1 MAFVCHLQHLAERS
15 AKNCIATGGFQMRS
29 NAKSVFITSVLCA
42 VVSGPLAAQEGSS
55 LALEEIVVTAQKRVE
70 SLTEVPVAVSVVSG
84 RELERAQVRDLTDL
98 QQLAPTLVLNST
110 TGSTQTILT
119 IRGIGTAGQ
128 NTGLEQSVGV
138 FIDGVYRGRVG
149 AAMSDLMDLE
159 QVEVLRG
166 PQSTLFGKNTSA
178 GVISVTTRKPSYEFG
193 GMVEAGVGDF
203 GLQQLRGS
211 VTGPLIGESVAYRL
225 AASYQK
231 HDGFVED
238 PRTGREYNNRDR
250 VMARAQILWDISDAS
265 SLRLI
270 GDYTGTD
277 EQCCAAI
284 QEFAGPVQGV
294 VALLGGPG
302 AVAGLAGRLDPFT
315 YEQALSPGVDVD
327 NSFIDGGFSAEFN
340 HDFAGSTFTAI
351 GAHRFYE
358 TFPRVDTDFQAM
370 DLLSD
375 RTQGQD
381 LEEQSFELRLASN
394 GDGDVEWLVGGYAF
408 NQTILATDD
417 LILGADGRA
426 YGDLLTQAAT
436 GGALSFPALEAI
448 FGLPA
453 GSIFANGTGTR
464 NTFDYEASGF
474 AIFGQATW
482 YIDDQ
487 WSITAGLR
495 YSDEEKDSDAVNTL
509 ANEPLSNIP
518 LPPSLAGLSTFQVF
532 PGVAPYTSS
541 FSDDNVTGTF
551 NVSYDVND
559 AVSTYLRYATGF
571 KSGGINLS
579 RNAAGQAPGN
589 PTPNVDS
596 SIFDSETV
604 ESLELGVKT
613 RIAGGRATINAAL
626 FSQTLDD
633 FQANSFDGLSFTVR
647 NAAEVEAQ
655 GLEIDYDW
663 LVTDSLQ
670 IKGGAILQDITY
682 ESFPGASATAAQ
694 NDAGIFVQDLS
705 GRTPNFVSKVTLTT
719 SLIFNHP
726 LTETINL
733 VASADGRYRS
743 EFFTGQ
749 DLDPR
754 SFQDSGLFVLNAS
767 LGIENA
773 DGNWAIQA
781 WVKNATDEEIFNVV
795 FDSPFQA
802 GSFHAFV
809 DAPQTSGIT
818 ATYRF

>member
-1 MAFVCHLQHLAERS
+1 MPIFKKGALAVPLIVLALQAPGL
-15 AKNCIATGGFQMRS
+15 
-29 NAKSVFITSVLCA
+29 
-42 VVSGPLAAQEGSS
+42 AQEAGS
-55 LALEEIVVTAQKRVE
+55 LALEEIVVRAQKRVE

-84 RELERAQVRDLTDL
+84 EELERAQVRDLTDL

-149 AAMSDLMDLE
+149 AAMSDLVDME

-193 GMVEAGVGDF
+193 GTVEAGIGDF
-203 GLQQLRGS
+203 GLTQLRGT
-211 VTGPLIGESVAYRL
+211 VTGPLFGENVAYRL
-225 AASYQK
+225 SASHQS
-231 HDGFVED
+231 HDGLVED

-250 VMARAQILWDISDAS
+250 LLVRGQLLWDIGDAT

-270 GDYTGTD
+270 ADYTDTN

-284 QEFAGPVQGV
+284 QEFAGPAQGV
-294 VALLGGPG
+294 IALLGGPG
-302 AVAGLAGRLDPFT
+302 AVAGLSGPLDPFT
-315 YEQALSPGVDVD
+315 YEQAFTPGVDFD
-327 NSFIDGGFSAEFN
+327 NSFIDGGVSLEFN
-340 HDFAGSTFTAI
+340 HDFDGSTLTLI
-351 GAHRFYE
+351 GSSRIYE
-358 TFPRVDTDFQAM
+358 TMPRVDTDYQAA
-370 DLLSD
+370 DILSD
-375 RTQGQD
+375 RLQGQD
-381 LEEQSFELRLASN
+381 LDESSFEVRLTSN
-394 GDGDVEWLVGGYAF
+394 GDGDVEWLIGAYAF
-408 NQTILATDD
+408 DQNIFATDD
-417 LILGADGRA
+417 LILGSQGRA
-426 YGDLLTQAAT
+426 YGDLLLQGAT
-436 GGALSFPALEAI
+436 GGALSFPTLEGL

-453 GSIFANGTGTR
+453 GSIYASGTGTR
-464 NTFDYEASGF
+464 NTFDYTASGF
-474 AIFGQATW
+474 AVFGQATW
-482 YIDDQ
+482 YIDDR
-487 WSITAGLR
+487 WSVTAGLR
-495 YSDEEKDSDAVNTL
+495 YSDEEKDSSALNIL

-518 LPPSLAGLSTFQVF
+518 LPPSLAALGGAFQLF
-532 PGVAPYTSS
+532 PATAPYTSS
-541 FSDDNVTGTF
+541 FADDNVTGTF
-551 NVSYDVND
+551 NVSYDVSD
-559 AVSTYLRYATGF
+559 SLSTYLRYATGF

-579 RNAAGQAPGN
+579 RNAGATVPGN
-589 PTPNVDS
+589 PVANVGS
-596 SIFDSETV
+596 TTFDSETV
-604 ESLELGVKT
+604 DSVEFGLKARLGD
-613 RIAGGRATINAAL
+613 GRATINTAL
-626 FSQTLDD
+626 FSQTLED

-647 NAAEVEAQ
+647 NAAEVKAQ

-663 LVTDSLQ
+663 LISESFQ

-682 ESFPGASATAAQ
+682 ESFPGASATNAQ
-694 NDAGIFVQDLS
+694 ASAGMPVQDLS
-705 GRTPNFVSKVTLTT
+705 GRTPNFVSDLTLTT
-719 SLIFNHP
+719 SLIFNRP

-733 VASADGRYRS
+733 VASADARYRS

-754 SFQDSGLFVLNAS
+754 SEQQSGLLVINAS

-773 DGNWAIQA
+773 DGDWAVQA
-781 WVKNATDEEIFNVV
+781 WVKNATDEEIYNVI

-802 GSFHAFV
+802 GSFHAFI